1 MSYEVPNEE
10 QQNRRLRKDI
20 AENRDLIRFTPSS
33 TNADTVAI
41 GAGSHD
47 LSTGVKTGNLV
58 LNPERHYESIQIS
71 WTGGS
76 GTLNIGDVITT
87 TVGSNTWEG
96 KFVFLV
102 GTGNSTAGTG
112 IFEPQWLVESLS
124 TPRSVFPTNATT
136 LNEVSTPAKWTA
148 NYTNNTVSNYHVVTQ
163 SASMIMDKM
172 EGGNPSIKNIFGA
185 KGDGQFTTIKP
196 KEGKTL
202 VLKPNGNIDVSQDTN
217 VLSTE
222 IAILQFQEDNITPN
236 SDGNW
241 TLVSSG
247 GGSGGNSIKTPCR
260 VATTGNNV
268 APTAIGST
276 VDGVTIVVDD
286 RVLYKDQTAQKDNGI
301 YVCTNVAL
309 GVATMERASDMPNA
323 STIEGGLLVYINEG
337 TVNGDNLFGLTTNGS
352 IVVGT
357 GNQAWANLT
366 GGGWVGTATSDL
378 NMNTF
383 NINGLDQLIF
393 SSATSTDL
401 PVWNTSDYG
410 MEVSGGTTPT
420 GLDYRIPSSKA
431 HKFLVNTTKIAEIN
445 SVSLD
450 MNAHKITSV
459 LNPTNPQDAMTL
471 DYFNTNGIWLEL
483 DGSTTMTGNINAGN
497 NNLINVNDILTTRSD
512 GTARL
517 QTTGGTATSD
527 FVGLYLS
534 TNTDYFLRQG
544 TDYIFE
550 WDKSD
555 GEFTIF
561 TDVVLGDATTDRIT
575 FNAKSASILD
585 MNANKI
591 TGVQNP
597 SNPTDVVTLDY
608 FNSTGDGQWLELDGT
623 GTMTGN
629 INAGNNNLINVNDI
643 LTTRDDGVSR
653 LITSGGTSTSNF
665 VGLTLATGTDYYL
678 RKSSSDG
685 SGYVFEWDN
694 SVPSFKL
701 SVPTIVDSTLQVNGN
716 TTLGNANTDTITFT
730 AKSATEL
737 NMDAHKITGVLNPT
751 NPTDVVT
758 LDYFNSTGD
767 TQWLELDGTGT
778 MTGDINVGNN
788 NIDNVNA
795 VNVVRSDSTAR
806 MAIQGGTGTTTQVL
820 FDAVTNVDVRFTE
833 ALADRFEIQNSTNTI
848 RSHVDLNMEGNNI
861 LNGSIDTGLIDSGI
875 LGIAR
880 GGTGNSTNTRGDIL
894 YSPTSGTWSRLPVGS
909 ANQVLTSDGT
919 DVSWQNASGGS
930 QTPWTSTINAD
941 NNPLIG
947 ANYIQFNNL
956 NQSVNPANTVPFIQF
971 DNYDMT
977 FNIPELKGYEI
988 NINGS
993 TIMSVIDTTVSVA
1006 QGTKIQVNTST
1017 SRSGFKDVGTPSD
1030 PTTSSSGD
1038 MYYNSTSNEYKFY
1051 NGSSWNTFGGSGG
1064 GVNNSWIWT
1073 DDETNEFDEAI
1084 YLSNAVMGR
1093 DTQTTNSVLP
1103 YKDTVYWVPIY
1114 FSKACTINAI
1124 GLQFTIAGTG
1134 SMGLM
1139 YGLYDTYADQN
1150 YPKSLIDGGSSVG
1163 YMGTGLGG
1171 NFTLT
1176 TSFAVPSAGLY
1187 FIAIKNDT
1195 NTGSAFRVQ
1204 GGGST
1209 SPTPSLGHYYVSGTS
1224 NGFMPI
1230 TGYYST
1236 EYGNL
1241 PSTSQ
1246 IDDDMSVTY
1255 YGGTNIPLIFVR
1267 VS

>member
-431 HKFLVNTTKIAEIN
+431 HKFLA
-445 SVSLD
+445 
-450 MNAHKITSV
+450 
-459 LNPTNPQDAMTL
+459 
-471 DYFNTNGIWLEL
+471 
-483 DGSTTMTGNINAGN
+483 GSYTH
-497 NNLINVNDILTTRSD
+497 
-512 GTARL
+512 
-517 QTTGGTATSD
+517 
-527 FVGLYLS
+527 
-534 TNTDYFLRQG
+534 
-544 TDYIFE
+544 
-550 WDKSD
+550 
-555 GEFTIF
+555 
-561 TDVVLGDATTDRIT
+561 
-575 FNAKSASILD
+575 
-585 MNANKI
+585 
-591 TGVQNP
+591 
-597 SNPTDVVTLDY
+597 
-608 FNSTGDGQWLELDGT
+608 
-623 GTMTGN
+623 
-629 INAGNNNLINVNDI
+629 
-643 LTTRDDGVSR
+643 
-653 LITSGGTSTSNF
+653 
-665 VGLTLATGTDYYL
+665 LTL
-678 RKSSSDG
+678 
-685 SGYVFEWDN
+685 
-694 SVPSFKL
+694 
-701 SVPTIVDSTLQVNGN
+701 
-716 TTLGNANTDTITFT
+716 
-730 AKSATEL
+730 
-737 NMDAHKITGVLNPT
+737 
-751 NPTDVVT
+751 
-758 LDYFNSTGD
+758 
-767 TQWLELDGTGT
+767 
-778 MTGDINVGNN
+778 
-788 NIDNVNA
+788 
-795 VNVVRSDSTAR
+795 
-806 MAIQGGTGTTTQVL
+806 
-820 FDAVTNVDVRFTE
+820 
-833 ALADRFEIQNSTNTI
+833 
-848 RSHVDLNMEGNNI
+848 
-861 LNGSIDTGLIDSGI
+861 
-875 LGIAR
+875 
-880 GGTGNSTNTRGDIL
+880 
-894 YSPTSGTWSRLPVGS
+894 
-909 ANQVLTSDGT
+909 
-919 DVSWQNASGGS
+919 
-930 QTPWTSTINAD
+930 
-941 NNPLIG
+941 
-947 ANYIQFNNL
+947 
-956 NQSVNPANTVPFIQF
+956 
-971 DNYDMT
+971 
-977 FNIPELKGYEI
+977 
-988 NINGS
+988 
-993 TIMSVIDTTVSVA
+993 
-1006 QGTKIQVNTST
+1006 
-1017 SRSGFKDVGTPSD
+1017 
-1030 PTTSSSGD
+1030 PTT
-1038 MYYNSTSNEYKFY
+1038 
-1051 NGSSWNTFGGSGG
+1051 
-1064 GVNNSWIWT
+1064 
-1073 DDETNEFDEAI
+1073 
-1084 YLSNAVMGR
+1084 
-1093 DTQTTNSVLP
+1093 P
-1103 YKDTVYWVPIY
+1103 YV
-1114 FSKACTINAI
+1114 
-1124 GLQFTIAGTG
+1124 
-1134 SMGLM
+1134 
-1139 YGLYDTYADQN
+1139 
-1150 YPKSLIDGGSSVG
+1150 
-1163 YMGTGLGG
+1163 
-1171 NFTLT
+1171 
-1176 TSFAVPSAGLY
+1176 
-1187 FIAIKNDT
+1187 
-1195 NTGSAFRVQ
+1195 
-1204 GGGST
+1204 
-1209 SPTPSLGHYYVSGTS
+1209 
-1224 NGFMPI
+1224 
-1230 TGYYST
+1230 
-1236 EYGNL
+1236 
-1241 PSTSQ
+1241 
-1246 IDDDMSVTY
+1246 
-1255 YGGTNIPLIFVR
+1255 
-1267 VS
+1267 